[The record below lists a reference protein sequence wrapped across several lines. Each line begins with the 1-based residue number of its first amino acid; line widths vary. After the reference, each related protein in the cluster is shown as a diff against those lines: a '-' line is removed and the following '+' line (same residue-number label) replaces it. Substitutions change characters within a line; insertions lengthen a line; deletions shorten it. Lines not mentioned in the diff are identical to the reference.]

1 DLRRKPRELERRP
14 ARGDLGHAVPR
25 HGRSRMIGGRY
36 WAALGLAATVAGV
49 AGLALAA
56 PSPGPEVVVYKSPT
70 CGCCKKWVEHVQAA
84 GFRVTVH
91 DTSSLAGVMER
102 YGVPRKLTACHTA
115 VVDGYVESEVLVVCP
130 HCGEANEL
138 GLDPGGG
145 SVQEYVE
152 DCQVCCRPW
161 RVTVRYAEDGTAD
174 VFTEAL
180 DE

>member
-1 DLRRKPRELERRP
+1 
-14 ARGDLGHAVPR
+14 
-25 HGRSRMIGGRY
+25 MIGGRY

-115 VVDGYVESEVLVVCP
+115 VVDGYV
-130 HCGEANEL
+130 
-138 GLDPGGG
+138 
-145 SVQEYVE
+145 VE
-152 DCQVCCRPW
+152 GHVP
-161 RVTVRYAEDGTAD
+161 AD
-174 VFTEAL
+174 VIQRLLKERPEIAGVAVPGMPAGSPGMESDAPARYYILTFDKNGATSVYGAR
-180 DE
+180 